1 MIDAPHTTPA
11 ADDYSADPD
20 PVASMLAVLDL
31 SQSGAR
37 TTEDIFTGVSQSM
50 PLGRVYGGQVL
61 AQSIVAAER
70 TIPDGRSVH
79 SMHGYFLR
87 PGDASQ
93 GITFSVDRIHDGR
106 SFSTRRTQ
114 AFQQGVPI
122 FSMIAS
128 FQDED
133 PGIEHQAEM
142 PAGLPA
148 PEDLPDLE
156 DHLAGLHPV
165 SKRLFT
171 DRPLDLRHVPSP
183 IYLSVQ
189 GERVPRQAVWM
200 RTRRE
205 IPDDPA
211 THRAA
216 LAYLS
221 DMTIQESILRA
232 HGVAWATPGLKV
244 ASLDHAMWWH
254 RPGRVDEW
262 MLYVQESPS
271 ARGGRGLATGR
282 IFSRDGVLVASVAQE
297 IMIRLP
303 EAPRE

>member
-1 MIDAPHTTPA
+1 MAVLNGTVTDAHHTAPE
-11 ADDYSADPD
+11 DFIPDPD

-87 PGDASQ
+87 PGDASK
-93 GITFSVDRIHDGR
+93 GITFSVDRSHDGR

-114 AFQQGVPI
+114 ALQEGVPI

-156 DHLAGLHPV
+156 DHLAGLHPM

-171 DRPLDLRHVPSP
+171 DRPVDLRHVPSP
-183 IYLSVQ
+183 IYLSVE
-189 GERVPRQAVWM
+189 GDRSPSQAVWM
-200 RTRRE
+200 KVRRS
-205 IPDDPA
+205 IP
-211 THRAA
+211 
-216 LAYLS
+216 
-221 DMTIQESILRA
+221 
-232 HGVAWATPGLKV
+232 
-244 ASLDHAMWWH
+244 
-254 RPGRVDEW
+254 
-262 MLYVQESPS
+262 
-271 ARGGRGLATGR
+271 
-282 IFSRDGVLVASVAQE
+282 SRE
-297 IMIRLP
+297 
-303 EAPRE
+303 